1 MWYENVIITIRYNKK
16 MLEGFTKEEL
26 EEYKKECQEKY
37 DKLFKETLQKAFTG
51 EIGTNTQMVDELK
64 DLNMRYWN
72 EMNDYTDEYVNDLD
86 GGFIEHFK
94 KAEEDGKNVIL
105 EAKDCLECLG
115 IATKVLNREEWRDE
129 NLNPV
134 DEYGNRLSQDGEHRV
149 FEVIKGNK

>member
-1 MWYENVIITIRYNKK
+1 

-37 DKLFKETLQKAFTG
+37 DKLFKETLQKALTG
-51 EIGTNTQMVDELK
+51 EIGTNTQMIEELK
-64 DLNMRYWN
+64 DLNWRYWD
-72 EMNDYTDEYVNDLD
+72 EMNDYTDGFVSDFD
-86 GGFIEHFK
+86 VGFIEHFAN
-94 KAEEDGKNVIL
+94 AEKEGKNVIL